1 MESPDLYCTQTPIW
15 AHREP
20 QGCYDTA
27 HQTRCVSVSNLTGS
41 RKLLNPGRYIAELI
55 FWAFVKMSKR
65 FSLCSSSYGQN
76 WLQMP
81 ILCWIPRSSSMGSG
95 LCCPQWN
102 SGWRLD
108 ATLLPGVSLSCS
120 VRHGL
125 SLLPSSAGF
134 FRPRTL
140 QQLFWLMQSQ
150 EDTRWKDAEAL
161 ATTWIREVKR
171 KEVSASNTKDEVWK
185 GRVKVIALIEPI
197 GFL

>member
-1 MESPDLYCTQTPIW
+1 MGRTGCRCQFCAESQEAAPW
-15 AHREP
+15 G
-20 QGCYDTA
+20 QGCVALNETCRAQGKQVVLLILGEGFVYPVNVL
-27 HQTRCVSVSNLTGS
+27 HSNS
-41 RKLLNPGRYIAELI
+41 II
-55 FWAFVKMSKR
+55 SDKR
-65 FSLCSSSYGQN
+65 ATFY
-76 WLQMP
+76 
-81 ILCWIPRSSSMGSG
+81 
-95 LCCPQWN
+95 

-108 ATLLPGVSLSCS
+108 TTLLPGVTLSCS